1 MSTRPPTC
9 RVCAACSRP
18 PISAACSVCRSLAS
32 NWPAPLPKSRR
43 RWPTDCRTPIQPAS
57 LLCGAGFIFGVTMTS
72 PQHPIAASLPGS
84 DTGKVVSA
92 RNAVRLIRD
101 GDTVATGG
109 FVGIGFAENI
119 AVALEQRFLESREA
133 DLGGAGSPRD
143 LTLVYAAGQGDG
155 KERGLNHLGHDGLV
169 ARVIGGHWG
178 LVPKL
183 QELAVANR
191 IEAYNLPQGVIT
203 HLFRDIAAGKPG
215 TITRVGLGTFVDPRF
230 GGGKLNERTSAELV
244 RLMEIDGEEYLFYK
258 AFPIHVGI
266 IRGTTADPDG
276 NITMEKEALTLE
288 AQAIAMAARNS
299 GGIVIAQVERVAE
312 RGTLNPRQVK
322 IPGILVDCV
331 VVAEKPEYHMQTFI
345 EPYSPAFSG
354 EIKVPMSAI
363 APMAMSERKIIAR
376 RAAMELRA
384 NAVVNLGIG
393 MPEGVANVAA
403 EEHIIDLLT
412 LTAEPGVIGGV
423 PAGGL
428 NFGAATNTQAII
440 DQPSQFD
447 FYDGGGLDI
456 AFLGLAQA
464 DRLGNLNVSKFGPRL
479 AGSGGFID
487 ISQNAKKV
495 VFVGTFTAGNLDV
508 AVADGALRILE
519 DGRAMKFV
527 DAVEHRTFS
536 GPEAARRGM
545 EVIYITERCVFRLT
559 AEGLRLTEI
568 APGVDLQRDILDRM
582 AFRPLIDGEPALMDA
597 RIFRDEAMGIRPA
610 LLEVPM
616 ADRLSY
622 DAAQNLFF
630 LHFSGLSVQSRDDIV
645 RIQAGVE
652 AALAPVG
659 HKVNAIVNYDRFAIA
674 PELVDDYIAMV
685 TEVVARHYHAVTRYT
700 ASTFLRM
707 KLGEAL
713 ARRQQAPHC
722 YD

>member
-1 MSTRPPTC
+1 M
-9 RVCAACSRP
+9 ALSRHP
-18 PISAACSVCRSLAS
+18 MASSLRA
-32 NWPAPLPKSRR
+32 
-43 RWPTDCRTPIQPAS
+43 
-57 LLCGAGFIFGVTMTS
+57 
-72 PQHPIAASLPGS
+72 S

-92 RNAVRLIRD
+92 ADAVRLIKD

-119 AVALEQRFLESREA
+119 AIALEQRFLEGEA
-133 DLGGAGSPRD
+133 ADPQGLGRPRN

-183 QELAVANR
+183 QQLAVSNR

-215 TITRVGLGTFVDPRF
+215 TITHVGLGTFVDPRF
-230 GGGKLNERTSAELV
+230 GGGKLNAMTTQDVV

-299 GGIVIAQVERVAE
+299 GGLVIAQVERIAE
-312 RGTLNPRQVK
+312 RGSLNPRQVK

-331 VVAEKPEYHMQTFI
+331 VVAEQPEYHMQTFA
-345 EPYSPAFSG
+345 EAYSAAFSG

-363 APMAMSERKIIAR
+363 AAMPMSERKIIAR
-376 RAAMELRA
+376 RAALELQA

-403 EEHIIDLLT
+403 EEQVIDLLT

-423 PAGGL
+423 PAGGMS
-428 NFGAATNTQAII
+428 FGAATNAQAII

-447 FYDGGGLDI
+447 FYQGGGLDI

-464 DRLGNLNVSKFGPRL
+464 DQEGNLNVSKFGPRL
-479 AGSGGFID
+479 AGAGGFID

-495 VFVGTFTAGNLDV
+495 VFVGTFTAGKLEV
-508 AVADGALRILE
+508 AINEGKLQILE
-519 DGRAMKFV
+519 DGKSQKFV

-536 GPEAARRGM
+536 GSQAAKWGKS
-545 EVIYITERCVFRLT
+545 VLYITERCVFKLT
-559 AEGLRLTEI
+559 AEGLELIEV
-568 APGVDLQRDILDRM
+568 APGIDVQKDILDKM
-582 AFRPLIDGEPALMDA
+582 AFKPLMPKAPKLMEA
-597 RIFRDEAMGIRPA
+597 RIFAEAPMNIRPDM
-610 LLEVPM
+610 LEHPL
-616 ADRLSY
+616 AERLSY
-622 DAAQNLFF
+622 DPVQNLFF
-630 LHFSGLSVQSRDDIV
+630 VDFAGLSVRSEGDIARILEAVESR
-645 RIQAGVE
+645 
-652 AALAPVG
+652 LAPIG
-659 HKVNAIVNYDRFAIA
+659 HKVRAIVNYDRFSIL
-674 PELVDDYIAMV
+674 PELIDDYIGIVKGIMD
-685 TEVVARHYHAVTRYT
+685 RHYHDVTRYT

-713 ARRQQAPHC
+713 EKRQIAPRIYESAGEAKEQLADHP
-722 YD
+722 